1 MDLNTLAK
9 QTNTATDAGQPQGDE
24 SQAQE
29 KFYSQKEFDDAM
41 ARTRIAVERKMTK
54 TLSELGDIEE
64 LRALRQQV
72 ETTRFEEQKSKG
84 DYEQILKDL
93 ASKKDAEIAKRDALI
108 AQYRVDSPL
117 VEIAAKHRAVAPEQV
132 KALLRN
138 QIKLTPDGEVEV
150 VDTNGTTRYKD
161 NGDPFGVE
169 DLVKSFLDSN
179 PHFVSAGPSTT
190 QTKSSMGSKGTSQQI
205 DITKLDMRKPG
216 DRAIYAKWR
225 GQQGN

>member
-9 QTNTATDAGQPQGDE
+9 QTNTATDAGATQVDE
-24 SQAQE
+24 GQAQE

-41 ARTRIAVERKMTK
+41 ARTRAAVERKMSK
-54 TLSELGDIEE
+54 ALGELGDLDE
-64 LRALRQQV
+64 LKSLKQQV
-72 ETTRFEEQKSKG
+72 ETKRFEDQKSKG
-84 DYEQILKDL
+84 DFEQILKDL

-117 VEIAAKHRAVAPEQV
+117 VEIAAKYRAVAPEQV
-132 KALLRN
+132 KSLLRN

-161 NGDPFGVE
+161 NGEPMGVE
-169 DLVKSFLDSN
+169 DLVKTFLDTN
-179 PHFVSAGPSTT
+179 PHFVAAGPATT
-190 QTKSSMGSKGTSQQI
+190 QTKSAMGSKDATQQI

-216 DRAIYAKWR
+216 DRAAYAKWR
-225 GQQGN
+225 AQNGN